1 MKAETP
7 KTTKKSGSWSA
18 ARQRLATQDKLAL
31 LALVKDLYEMA
42 AGNRDFIHARCQ
54 VDDGDGDVLETYR
67 CKIVEKF
74 YPKRVEGKLKLGGAR
89 KAIREYRK
97 ATGNI
102 SGTAELLMTFVE
114 TGVRYTNDHGDI
126 NERFYSSVELAL
138 SELAAQLRGDARELY
153 PQFRARLVKIEQETD
168 GVGWGFHD
176 FIADVVWRLEADFGQ
191 P

>member
-1 MKAETP
+1 M
-7 KTTKKSGSWSA
+7 
-18 ARQRLATQDKLAL
+18 
-31 LALVKDLYEMA
+31 
-42 AGNRDFIHARCQ
+42 
-54 VDDGDGDVLETYR
+54 LETYR
-67 CKIVEKF
+67 SKIVEKF

-153 PQFRARLVKIEQETD
+153 PQFRARMVKIEQETD